1 MRLEY
6 YMIYQCF
13 CDLVFKATPIASFRV
28 WKFEKLIRSTK
39 FPALDTCTRACT
51 TMGVMGMLT
60 SKEECPTCP
69 NKVPIMPI
77 RLFLCPIC
85 PNKAVTLV
93 FGKSI
98 TVSREMLA
106 YPLLSLLAEVDL
118 CACIHF

>member
-69 NKVPIMPI
+69 NK
-77 RLFLCPIC
+77 
-85 PNKAVTLV
+85 AVTLV

-118 CACIHF
+118 CACIHFLNDQF